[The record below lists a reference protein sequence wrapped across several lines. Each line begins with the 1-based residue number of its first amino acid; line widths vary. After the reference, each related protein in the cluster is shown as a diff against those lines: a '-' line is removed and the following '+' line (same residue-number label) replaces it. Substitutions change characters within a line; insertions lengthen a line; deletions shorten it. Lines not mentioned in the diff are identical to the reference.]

1 VDQILNKNARVA
13 RPIPYERQ
21 LANFLR
27 KARGDETFRAF
38 AKKLGISASS
48 LQRLEQ
54 AEQNVTLRMVRQI
67 TSRLDAPIRDIFS
80 D

>member
-1 VDQILNKNARVA
+1 MGK
-13 RPIPYERQ
+13 PISYERQ
-21 LANFLR
+21 LANYLR

-38 AKKLGISASS
+38 AKKLGISPSS

-54 AEQNVTLRMVRQI
+54 AEQNVTLRTVRQI
-67 TSRLDAPIRDIFS
+67 TSRLVVPIRDIFS

>member
-1 VDQILNKNARVA
+1 VDHILNENVRVA
-13 RPIPYERQ
+13 KPISYERQ
-21 LANFLR
+21 MANYLR
-27 KARGDETFRAF
+27 KARGDETFRSF

-54 AEQNVTLRMVRQI
+54 AEQNVTLRMVQQI
-67 TSRLDAPIRDIFS
+67 THRLGVPIRDIFS